1 MPRAV
6 QVYMDTNDL
15 NQVAEIHEMIVRL
28 YKQDFTKY
36 EERDKLKLREIY
48 DAMAGE
54 LDSKNKRFRIN
65 ALGTGM
71 SYDRVENA
79 FLWLKEAGVALPVY
93 NLKEPKLPFA
103 ISVNRSLFKLF
114 YSDVGLL
121 TSRYSPS
128 VKLQVLEKNRSIN
141 NGALFEN
148 FAAQELAAHGEELY
162 YFNSK
167 KQGELDFVIELD
179 GKVCPIEIK
188 SGKDYKRHCALE
200 NVLGDANYE
209 IGKAFIFSDQNT
221 QRDGRK
227 CYLPIYLLMFVEET
241 KLSDAVYKIDL
252 RGL

>member
-128 VKLQVLEKNRSIN
+128 VKLQVLEKSRSIN
-141 NGALFEN
+141 NGVLFEN

-188 SGKDYKRHCALE
+188 SGKDYKRHRAWEHVLE
-200 NVLGDANYE
+200 DANYE